1 MEDKFKPKCINHN
14 LEFVLYI
21 IKNGSKRLIK
31 QCLCC
36 GEKQMQNYKLN
47 SVKNIN
53 SIPLYSLE
61 LWNKYKDNKSFSK
74 SLYYEAKNERFEEY
88 SNYINSDKWQ
98 LLRKEV
104 IKEYD
109 GKCFFCLRVFYHWH
123 RKLVFLQRGRN
134 QSIFTLFFL
143 FLSNPDYRWLWT
155 YQPHRYPCDIG
166 CCFGSHGWTIG
177 FCVRNR
183 YSLCTLF

>member
-53 SIPLYSLE
+53 LIPLYSPD
-61 LWNKYKDNKSFSK
+61 LWNKYKNNQYLSK

-88 SNYINSDKWQ
+88 VNYINSEKWQ
-98 LLRKEV
+98 ILRQQV
-104 IKEYD
+104 IKEYNGLCFYCLEKAND
-109 GKCFFCLRVFYHWH
+109 VHHKSYDNFGNEPLSDLVLLCRKCHEEEHINNPNLRYVN
-123 RKLVFLQRGRN
+123 KCN
-134 QSIFTLFFL
+134 
-143 FLSNPDYRWLWT
+143 
-155 YQPHRYPCDIG
+155 
-166 CCFGSHGWTIG
+166 
-177 FCVRNR
+177 
-183 YSLCTLF
+183 

>member
-1 MEDKFKPKCINHN
+1 MQDKFKPKCINHN

-53 SIPLYSLE
+53 EIPLYSLD
-61 LWNKYKDNKSFSK
+61 LWNKYKDNQSLSK
-74 SLYYEAKNERFEEY
+74 NLYYEAKNERYEEY
-88 SNYINSDKWQ
+88 VSYINSDKWQ
-98 LLRKEV
+98 LLRKQV

-109 GKCFFCLRVFYHWH
+109 GKCFFCWEKGTDVHHKTYANFGNEPLSDLVLLCRKCHEEEHINNPTLRYV
-123 RKLVFLQRGRN
+123 KK
-134 QSIFTLFFL
+134 
-143 FLSNPDYRWLWT
+143 
-155 YQPHRYPCDIG
+155 C
-166 CCFGSHGWTIG
+166 
-177 FCVRNR
+177 
-183 YSLCTLF
+183 

>member
-53 SIPLYSLE
+53 SIPLYSPD
-61 LWNKYKDNKSFSK
+61 LWNKYKNNQYLSK

-88 SNYINSDKWQ
+88 VNYINSEKWQ
-98 LLRKEV
+98 ILRQQV
-104 IKEYD
+104 IKEYNGLCFYCLENAKD
-109 GKCFFCLRVFYHWH
+109 VHHKSYDNFGNEPLSDLVLLCRKCHEEEHINNPNLRYVN
-123 RKLVFLQRGRN
+123 KCN
-134 QSIFTLFFL
+134 
-143 FLSNPDYRWLWT
+143 
-155 YQPHRYPCDIG
+155 
-166 CCFGSHGWTIG
+166 
-177 FCVRNR
+177 
-183 YSLCTLF
+183 

>member
-1 MEDKFKPKCINHN
+1 MQDKFKPKCINHN

-53 SIPLYSLE
+53 EIPLYSLD
-61 LWNKYKDNKSFSK
+61 LWNKYKDNQSLSK
-74 SLYYEAKNERFEEY
+74 NLYYEAKNERYEEY
-88 SNYINSDKWQ
+88 VNYINSDKWQ
-98 LLRKEV
+98 LLRKQV

-109 GKCFFCLRVFYHWH
+109 GKCFFCWEKGTDVHHKTYANFGNEPLSDLVLLCRKCHEEEHINNPTLRYV
-123 RKLVFLQRGRN
+123 KQ
-134 QSIFTLFFL
+134 
-143 FLSNPDYRWLWT
+143 
-155 YQPHRYPCDIG
+155 C
-166 CCFGSHGWTIG
+166 
-177 FCVRNR
+177 
-183 YSLCTLF
+183 